1 MNSYL
6 NSSLYENMLNSHNQ
20 YLRVFNIWVILMGFE
35 VLGATTVFLITL
47 STLLLNS
54 IIKVMAL
61 FSFSDV
67 IIAMTLIINAI
78 ALMTSR
84 FYTII
89 DEDRN
94 KYHANNNNDN
104 NNNNNNENN
113 NNNRTVINKING
125 NSKNIR
131 MLMKS
136 GSYKKN
142 EDNINNSTNSNNNN
156 NYKNNNKFN
165 SVRMTNSNSRSTNI
179 SPTKS
184 IISKKNDEDEVE
196 EDDADNN
203 NNNDANEMDMLYN
216 PSQQHQHDNYHQQY
230 HQQQSILS
238 RIYILLNAIRR
249 LSGVI
254 VLWNIFFTIL
264 MLFVF
269 RS

>member
-1 MNSYL
+1 
-6 NSSLYENMLNSHNQ
+6 
-20 YLRVFNIWVILMGFE
+20 
-35 VLGATTVFLITL
+35 
-47 STLLLNS
+47 
-54 IIKVMAL
+54 MAL

-94 KYHANNNNDN
+94 KYHVNNNNDN

-131 MLMKS
+131 SMRMLMNS

-142 EDNINNSTNSNNNN
+142 EDNGNNSTTNDNNN
-156 NYKNNNKFN
+156 NYNNKFN
-165 SVRMTNSNSRSTNI
+165 SIRMTNSNSRSTNI
-179 SPTKS
+179 SPSKN

-196 EDDADNN
+196 DDDNN
-203 NNNDANEMDMLYN
+203 NNNNDDANEMDMLYN

-238 RIYILLNAIRR
+238 RIYVLLNAIRR

>member
-1 MNSYL
+1 
-6 NSSLYENMLNSHNQ
+6 MLNSHNQ

-156 NYKNNNKFN
+156 NNNYKNNNKFN
-165 SVRMTNSNSRSTNI
+165 SIRMTNSNSRSTNI

-196 EDDADNN
+196 DDDDDNN